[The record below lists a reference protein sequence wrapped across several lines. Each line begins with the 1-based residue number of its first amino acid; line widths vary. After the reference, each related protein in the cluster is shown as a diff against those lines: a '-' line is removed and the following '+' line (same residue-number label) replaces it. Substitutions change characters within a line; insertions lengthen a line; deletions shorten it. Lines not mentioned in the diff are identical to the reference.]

1 MGTLAFPEPLPAHG
15 IKRFGQVDE
24 GDVRSFILLPVL
36 FLDLP
41 RDKHARARAHTHTH
55 THTPET
61 NNRSVGV
68 AGEEKGLVCVCVCM
82 CVHACYE
89 GGVWGVLYGNVIR
102 QSSDLYLSSYCVLE
116 VTLRAALTVLVH
128 FIDKSTT
135 HLLSLH

>member
-1 MGTLAFPEPLPAHG
+1 MC
-15 IKRFGQVDE
+15 VC
-24 GDVRSFILLPVL
+24 
-36 FLDLP
+36 
-41 RDKHARARAHTHTH
+41 
-55 THTPET
+55 
-61 NNRSVGV
+61 
-68 AGEEKGLVCVCVCM
+68 VCVCVCM

-116 VTLRAALTVLVH
+116 VTLRAALMVLVH